1 MLTIVSFL
9 VMLSV
14 IVVVH
19 EYGHYKVAVLCG
31 VKVLKFSVGFGKPLF
46 AWQLQPFRRVSPS
59 GTDSK
64 LTPPDPSKT
73 LFLISAVPLGGYVQM
88 LDEREGG
95 VTPEQIEFAFNK
107 KSLKARTAVVLA
119 GPLANLLLAVF
130 LYAGV
135 QWVGQMQPS
144 AVLGQ
149 PIPGSLAE
157 QADLRSA
164 DRILGLRV
172 ADTDGGFQTTT
183 TYKEFV
189 NSLFDAKTHYQNEHQ
204 VEQTTALSSDP
215 GSKEPTS
222 KQPASFSQIV
232 EIAVKRGET
241 EFKSEDDSGTGR
253 AQVLGEI
260 LDKTIG
266 LEEVLAMTSTQILKL
281 DLKDWQVSDLQ
292 NSVPD
297 RLKALKQLGLTGPMR
312 SAVVNSVLEGGV
324 AQKAGLLAGDQVIK
338 IDGIKVVDAQGLVQL
353 IHTSADVH
361 RDGQPGD
368 PKQGAIWE
376 IKRRLGG
383 DESQIKLEVRPRVI
397 QEDGKS
403 IGRVDAIIG
412 GSQELVFKRL
422 GFWDGIA
429 FASRLTF
436 DQALTSLGSFKSM
449 VLGQLSWHELSGPL
463 TLAEYAGKTAQ
474 GGVASFVSFVAFV
487 SVSIGVLNLLPIPV
501 LDGGQLMYYL
511 WELMSGRAPSE
522 KWSER
527 LTRFGLAT
535 VLLMMCAAMFN
546 DVLRLIG

>member
-9 VMLSV
+9 AMLSV

-19 EYGHYKVAVLCG
+19 EFGHYKVAVLCG
-31 VKVLKFSVGFGKPLF
+31 VKVLKFSVGFGKPLL
-46 AWQLQPFRRVSPS
+46 AWQLGPFCRVSPV
-59 GTDSK
+59 GGDSK
-64 LTPPDPSKT
+64 LSPPDPSKT

-95 VTPEQIEFAFNK
+95 VAPEQIEFAFNK
-107 KSLKARTAVVLA
+107 KSLKARAAIVLA
-119 GPLANLLLAVF
+119 GPIANLLLAVL
-130 LYAGV
+130 LYSGV
-135 QWVGQMQPS
+135 QWVGQLQPS

-149 PIPGSLAE
+149 PLPGSLAE

-164 DRILGLRV
+164 DRVLGLRV
-172 ADTDGGFQTTT
+172 VDIDGGFQTTA
-183 TYKEFV
+183 TYKDFV
-189 NSLFDAKTHYQNEHQ
+189 NSLFEAKTHYQNEH
-204 VEQTTALSSDP
+204 LSGP
-215 GSKEPTS
+215 GSTES
-222 KQPASFSQIV
+222 ASFAQIV
-232 EIAVKRGET
+232 EIAVKRDEKK
-241 EFKSEDDSGTGR
+241 FKSDEDSTAGGGES
-253 AQVLGEI
+253 LGEV

-266 LEEVLAMTSTQILKL
+266 LEEVLAMTSTQVLRL

-292 NSVPD
+292 NSVPE

-312 SAVVNSVLEGGV
+312 SPTVNSVLEGGV
-324 AQKAGLLAGDQVIK
+324 AQKAGLLAGDQVLK
-338 IDGIKVVDAQGLVQL
+338 IDGVNVLDAQGLVQL
-353 IHTSADVH
+353 IHKSADMHGVSQGGEAK
-361 RDGQPGD
+361 R
-368 PKQGAIWE
+368 GAIWE
-376 IKRRLGG
+376 IRRKSGAN
-383 DESQIKLEVRPRVI
+383 ESQIKLEVRPRVI

-436 DQALTSLGSFKSM
+436 EQALTSLVSFKSM

-474 GGVASFVSFVAFV
+474 GGWASFVSFVAFV

-511 WELMSGRAPSE
+511 WELLSGRAPSE
-522 KWSER
+522 KWNER
-527 LTRFGLAT
+527 LTRLGLAT

-546 DVLRLIG
+546 DVLRLIGQS